1 MLSRCSSSFSS
12 RCFSSFPSTPLAR
25 QPQPKARRSVMY
37 SDAMQRLCDARAAL
51 VSGSACASKDGKRK
65 PSAAT
70 LPVKAGAAI
79 GPIVPAAASCV
90 PPAVIAVQG
99 LVEDI
104 FR

>member
-1 MLSRCSSSFSS
+1 
-12 RCFSSFPSTPLAR
+12 
-25 QPQPKARRSVMY
+25 
-37 SDAMQRLCDARAAL
+37 MQRLCDARAAL

-70 LPVKAGAAI
+70 LPVVKAGAAI

-104 FR
+104 FRYASPSLYFSISLFLRLSVVGPQLCCSPSTLLSALN